1 MTLVVL
7 ATTQPVVRDTL
18 TVSTAPA
25 FDIDVDDFWA
35 DPYPTLARMRE
46 EAPIAFVPQL
56 GATLLTRRDDIAAME
71 KRVDVLSSD
80 QPDGLMNRLMGQN
93 MMRKDGAAHAAE
105 RNVYYPA
112 LAPAAV
118 AAHWKQEFQVLAD
131 RILGLLEGPRSDD
144 LIGVFA
150 LPLSGECLK
159 ATTGLTNVGYHE
171 MDAWSQALIGGI
183 ANYAG
188 DPDVERLCHE
198 ATGAIDDAIDDM
210 LPIVRRAPN
219 HSLLSVMLEGG
230 MPEPQVRANI
240 KLTISGGQNE
250 PRKAIAGTIWAL
262 LTHPHDL
269 ARVRRGEASWMQAF
283 DEFTRWIS
291 PIGMSPRRVAKP
303 WTISGIDLES
313 EDRVFLMFGSANRDE
328 QHFADA
334 DRFDITRNTSRA
346 IVFGAGP
353 HFCAGAAAARSM
365 VADVALPMAFA
376 RLDGLRLDTSRTVE
390 IGGWAFRG
398 LLTLPVVWDA

>member
-1 MTLVVL
+1 M
-7 ATTQPVVRDTL
+7 RDTSF
-18 TVSTAPA
+18 VSTASA
-25 FDIDVDDFWA
+25 FEIDVDDFWA
-35 DPYPTLARMRE
+35 DPYPALARMRS

-56 GATLLTRRDDIAAME
+56 DATLLTRRDDIASME

-80 QPDGLMNRLMGQN
+80 QPGGLMNRLMGQN
-93 MMRKDGAAHAAE
+93 MMRKDGAAHATE
-105 RNVYYPA
+105 RNIYYPA

-118 AAHWKQEFQVLAD
+118 AAHWKDEFLALANQ
-131 RILGLLEGPRSDD
+131 ILDSLAGPRTDD
-144 LIGVFA
+144 LIEVFA
-150 LPLSGECLK
+150 LPLSAECLK
-159 ATTGLTNVGYHE
+159 VMTGLTNVSYRE
-171 MDAWSQALIGGI
+171 MDGWSQALIGGI
-183 ANYAG
+183 ANYGG
-188 DPDVERLCHE
+188 DPDVERRCNE
-198 ATGAIDDAIDDM
+198 ATAAIDSAIDDM
-210 LPIVRRAPN
+210 LPLVRRNPN
-219 HSLLSVMLEGG
+219 HALLSVMLEGG
-230 MPEPQVRANI
+230 MPEEQVRANI

-262 LTHPHDL
+262 LTHPDQL
-269 ARVRRGEASWMQAF
+269 NRVQRGAASWMQAF

-303 WTISGIDLES
+303 WTIGDVELEP

-328 QHFADA
+328 QHFVDP

-353 HFCAGAAAARSM
+353 HFSAGAAAARSM

-376 RLDGLRLDTSRTVE
+376 RFESLRLDPSAEVE

-398 LLTLPVVWDA
+398 LLTLPVAWDG